1 MCRFCAVAFGEGT
14 FFLGFR
20 IASRWHAFC
29 FSPRGD
35 DGNEEKMA
43 HLTEMLAEPRF
54 MQLVLVALSVG
65 LATIARKG

>member
-1 MCRFCAVAFGEGT
+1 MSRFCAPTFGACAD
-14 FFLGFR
+14 FLGFR

-29 FSPRGD
+29 FLSGGV
-35 DGNEEKMA
+35 DGNGEEMA

-54 MQLVLVALSVG
+54 MQLVLVVLSVG